1 MVLVVEQTSFSDCYV
16 QWMLIQMGLLKSIEY
31 STFEVSAL
39 NEIIDENGLLK
50 EENEHFWY

>member
-1 MVLVVEQTSFSDCYV
+1 MVLVVEQTSFSDCHV
-16 QWMLIQMGLLKSIEY
+16 RWMLIQMGLLKSIEY

-50 EENEHFWY
+50 EENEYFWY